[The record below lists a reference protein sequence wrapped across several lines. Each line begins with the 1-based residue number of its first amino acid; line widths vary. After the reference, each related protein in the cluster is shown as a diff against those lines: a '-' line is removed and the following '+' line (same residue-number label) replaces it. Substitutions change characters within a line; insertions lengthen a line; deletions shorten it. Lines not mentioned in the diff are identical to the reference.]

1 MSVLDKSSVPVVD
14 KASVPLLD
22 KSFRLLDFNIYDEV
36 REKET
41 SSESDTSTEFKYKQD
56 TKRFVIQMFGINEKG
71 ETFCL
76 FVNDYKPFFYIKVGD
91 DWTIERKSEFL
102 NHLKTKMG
110 KYYENS
116 ICECKIINR
125 KKLYGFD
132 GGKEHKF
139 ILLKFNNTTALNK
152 IKNLYYENGKNGRR
166 LSDNGYLFQDTE
178 TYLYEANIPPLL

>member
-110 KYYENS
+110 K
-116 ICECKIINR
+116 
-125 KKLYGFD
+125 
-132 GGKEHKF
+132 
-139 ILLKFNNTTALNK
+139 
-152 IKNLYYENGKNGRR
+152 
-166 LSDNGYLFQDTE
+166 
-178 TYLYEANIPPLL
+178 